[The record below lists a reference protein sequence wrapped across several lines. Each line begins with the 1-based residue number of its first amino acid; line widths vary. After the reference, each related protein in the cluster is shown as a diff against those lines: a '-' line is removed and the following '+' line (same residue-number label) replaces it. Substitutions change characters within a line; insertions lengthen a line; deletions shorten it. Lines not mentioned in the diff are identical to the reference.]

1 MLNDKSLKE
10 DTEWSYDNPGKMIVI
25 GNQVLDLQ
33 LQIFELTNAIKGL
46 TNAQLNLSS
55 SSSSTLSPSSE

>member
-10 DTEWSYDNPGKMIVI
+10 DTEWSYDNPNKMIVI

-46 TNAQLNLSS
+46 TN
-55 SSSSTLSPSSE
+55 